1 MVAAAFVAHDDAAS
15 GRSKPTRNPVAGV
28 CKHLAE
34 IVRKLTLV
42 ATGAPSRWSRHARSS
57 TNTKSERILGRD
69 ELQHVQQVRRNV
81 ARRGRNRRN
90 AAKLLLFSFVAQRYF
105 QPPKPGPSGRACG
118 GESIL
123 SWTKGGS
130 NLVMVF
136 TGCTSFSQSSES
148 CSRPV
153 SKSPSWTH
161 SCPSSI

>member
-69 ELQHVQQVRRNV
+69 ELQHAPGRCDETS
-81 ARRGRNRRN
+81 RGGDETDATPLNFYCF
-90 AAKLLLFSFVAQRYF
+90 AS
-105 QPPKPGPSGRACG
+105 
-118 GESIL
+118 
-123 SWTKGGS
+123 
-130 NLVMVF
+130 
-136 TGCTSFSQSSES
+136 
-148 CSRPV
+148 
-153 SKSPSWTH
+153 
-161 SCPSSI
+161 